1 MNTVLVN
8 WEVLILWAKHM
19 KKYVSIQLSS
29 SILSVLLSFI
39 RLKFSTKLISKLK
52 KKVCCPFG
60 VRTVYMVVQN
70 DRYIFDSLCVLLKGV
85 WSTLVPWGHH
95 TQKSEFK
102 ECWTTHQLSTSRCIR
117 VQRFQ
122 IRYFILFLQSPL
134 SAFFCN
140 GAHSP
145 RIATHCVCIYV
156 CTCVCVCVCKI
167 LHLAAIAKESEK
179 AMVPHSS
186 TLANQCFLTLCI
198 HLHVK
203 VFQPCIIDRF
213 TSQLMMLQQT
223 FPKSQWFTKTNIYLL
238 LTFMKALISCRSVDL
253 DLALCVFTF

>member
-186 TLANQCFLTLCI
+186 TLAWKIPWMEEPGRLQSMG
-198 HLHVK
+198 
-203 VFQPCIIDRF
+203 
-213 TSQLMMLQQT
+213 SQ
-223 FPKSQWFTKTNIYLL
+223 
-238 LTFMKALISCRSVDL
+238 RVRHD
-253 DLALCVFTF
+253 